1 MPLSSSITWKEV
13 IVVVLS
19 ATLAVQQKEFV
30 HKSFGRLKKEKKEDK
45 QNIGKAF
52 LVQLDSG
59 CTGTL
64 IAKDWILTAAHCES
78 KDVVKSY
85 YKNENGDYERIWPS
99 SATRMV
105 KKLFGI
111 PKLGGP
117 IKPWREPLG
126 PPHWSEQF
134 NTTGWAAKRYRKIHR
149 VIVHGAYGGDNR
161 SWRGN
166 DLALIQLGQYGQE
179 WKKIAENGEVV
190 VPICLPTQKFVEE
203 HFSQSQHSQD
213 ATVAGFGRRE
223 NPYCVTDIR
232 GPEAFEIC
240 GSPQICNY
248 RSQLQSSC
256 GMDFIYQGKKRQ
268 ECLMEKPPSS
278 DHPFCQAYA
287 KSLPNNTM

>member
-52 LVQLDSG
+52 LVHLDTG

-64 IAKDWILTAAHCES
+64 IAKDWILTAAHCYSEY
-78 KDVVKSY
+78 VVRRSN
-85 YKNENGDYERIWPS
+85 KNENGDYEKYWEPDTS
-99 SATRMV
+99 KVV
-105 KKLFGI
+105 KKYFGI
-111 PKLGGP
+111 PKLSQT

-134 NTTGWAAKRYRKIHR
+134 NTTFWWGKGYRKIQR
-149 VIVHGAYGGDNR
+149 VIVHGRYAGDSR

-203 HFSQSQHSQD
+203 HFSQSHSKD
-213 ATVAGFGRRE
+213 ATVAGFGRRQ

-240 GSPQICNY
+240 GSPQTCNY
-248 RSQLQSSC
+248 RSPFQSAC

-268 ECLMEKPPSS
+268 ECLKEKPPSS
-278 DHPFCQAYA
+278 HHPFCQAYS